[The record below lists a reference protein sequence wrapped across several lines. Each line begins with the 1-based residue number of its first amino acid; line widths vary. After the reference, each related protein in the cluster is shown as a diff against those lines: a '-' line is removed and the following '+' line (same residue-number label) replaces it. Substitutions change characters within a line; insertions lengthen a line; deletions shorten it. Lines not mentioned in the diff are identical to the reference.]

1 MDTSIQRLLK
11 MKKNIF
17 GINSHIPIENNLM
30 KTVID
35 PSIYKIT
42 VKIQNFF
49 WLFGFLSWLLIIQL
63 MFLSPT
69 LNGQVYILETVLDM
83 FWTNLQTYSRFQKS
97 FWMFETEWNP
107 HRIGILNNLLDWQ
120 PHQHLS
126 NTSTW
131 SKKEQYYIWLILIT
145 LYTSKETSP

>member
-30 KTVID
+30 KTVKH
-35 PSIYKIT
+35 PYIYKIT
-42 VKIQNFF
+42 VQIQSFF

-83 FWTNLQTYSRFQKS
+83 FWTNLQTYSRSQKF

-107 HRIGILNNLLDWQ
+107 HRIGILNNLFDWQ

-131 SKKEQYYIWLILIT
+131 SKKEQCYLWLI
-145 LYTSKETSP
+145 